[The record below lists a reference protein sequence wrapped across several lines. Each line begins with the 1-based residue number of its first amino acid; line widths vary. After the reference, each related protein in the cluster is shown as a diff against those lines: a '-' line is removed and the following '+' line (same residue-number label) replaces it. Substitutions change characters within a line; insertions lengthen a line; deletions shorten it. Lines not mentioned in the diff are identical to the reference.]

1 MTPATIGR
9 YQVLGEIGRGGM
21 AVVYRAYDPAADR
34 EVAIKVLPRELLHD
48 PTFRARFQREVEAV
62 AALEHPAIV
71 PLYDSGEDAGQPF
84 MVMRLM
90 TGGSLAD
97 RLRHGPLPLAQAAR
111 IISYLAPALDAAHA
125 ARLIHRDIK
134 PDNVLFDHTDQPY
147 LADFGIVGVMQTAT
161 ILTRSGVVGTPE
173 YMAPEL
179 TRPGGLSPLVDVYAL
194 GAMLFEMQSGRPPYH
209 ADTPIGALIAHV
221 TEPIP
226 DVRALQPSL
235 PADVQRV
242 LERALA
248 KDPQERYQSAGAL
261 AADLAAVAA
270 NTSLPTLQL
279 AVPVASVN
287 TSNPDFTSDER
298 VVERTYPAPEPRFN
312 WRSPPLFVSIIG
324 VVVLLIIVMFE
335 SFLRSG
341 RSGRE
346 QYVDPVLQPTLTPFL
361 SFATP
366 APLPTV
372 TMPPPDGYSAF
383 QVYKMASV
391 AVAAPGMEFSYFIGV
406 SAQVDE
412 VQEVV
417 LTDAISP
424 ELEVVN
430 ITASPGSVCGV
441 DAGSVVRCPLTIS
454 PSTPALIQIDVRVR
468 DTVTPGATITNVAE
482 GNGVRSEVVTVVVE
496 ETSPFQ
502 SPTPSSLP
510 MPVGTPGPVLIY
522 DSTLPWPLSLTPIQ
536 VSPTPTPV
544 DPTPWSSLPP
554 GPMLIYDSTLPWP
567 LSLTPILMFPT
578 PIPVFP
584 GRPPTLPPAP
594 GLSPTPIVPS
604 TPTPTFPP
612 TSTPFAGAKPRG
624 AGDHHPARA
633 GGW

>member
-9 YQVLGEIGRGGM
+9 YRVLGEIGRGGM
-21 AVVYRAYDPAADR
+21 AVVYRAYDPEADR

-48 PTFRARFQREVEAV
+48 PTFRARFHREVEAI

-97 RLRHGPLPLAQAAR
+97 RLKRGPLPLAQAAR
-111 IISYLAPALDAAHA
+111 IISHLAPALDAAHA
-125 ARLIHRDIK
+125 AGLIHRDIK

-147 LADFGIVGVMQTAT
+147 LADFGVVSVMQTAT
-161 ILTRSGVVGTPE
+161 ILTRSGVIGTPE

-194 GAMLFEMQSGRPPYH
+194 GAMLFEMLAGRPPYR

-235 PADVQRV
+235 PADIQRV

-248 KDPQERYQSAGAL
+248 KDPRERYRSAGAL
-261 AADLAAVAA
+261 AADLTAVAA
-270 NTSLPTLQL
+270 NKSLPTLQL

-287 TSNPDFTSDER
+287 TSDPNLTPDER

-312 WRSPPLFVSIIG
+312 WRSPPLFVSVVSI
-324 VVVLLIIVMFE
+324 VVLLIVLMFE

-341 RSGRE
+341 RSDRD
-346 QYVDPVLQPTLTPFL
+346 QYVAPIAPQPTFTPFL
-361 SFATP
+361 LSLVTP
-366 APLPTV
+366 APPPTITMLP
-372 TMPPPDGYSAF
+372 PGGYSTI

-391 AVAAPGMEFSYFIGV
+391 SVAAPGMEFSYYVGV
-406 SAQVDE
+406 TAQVDAF
-412 VQEVV
+412 QEVT
-417 LTDAISP
+417 LIDTISP
-424 ELEVVN
+424 ELEIVS
-430 ITASPGSVCGV
+430 ITASPGSICGV
-441 DAGSVVRCPLTIS
+441 EAGSVIRCPLTVS
-454 PSTPALIQIDVRVR
+454 PSTPALIQVNVRVR
-468 DTVTPGATITNVAE
+468 DTVAPGTTIANVAE
-482 GNGVRSEVVTVVVE
+482 GNGVRSDVVIVVVE
-496 ETSPFQ
+496 ERSPFQ
-502 SPTPSSLP
+502 SPTPSSLQ
-510 MPVGTPGPVLIY
+510 MPVNTPGPVLIY
-522 DSTLPWPLSLTPIQ
+522 DSTLTWTPSLTPIQ
-536 VSPTPTPV
+536 VSPTLTPV
-544 DPTPWSSLPP
+544 DPTPWPTLTP
-554 GPMLIYDSTLPWP
+554 GPIPVYDSTLPWP

-578 PIPVFP
+578 STPVFP

-612 TSTPFAGAKPRG
+612 TSTPFAEVKP
-624 AGDHHPARA
+624 
-633 GGW
+633 